1 MKRYLILVFVI
12 LLASSVLANNK
23 IKLDINLEKQML
35 LPLSENDMIEFY
47 LNNSRHVINIEKI
60 RPESMDLDI
69 FLFVDE
75 NQKTSYITVEKGK
88 SMKIDINKDSKEE
101 LYLGYG
107 GHYGNKTLLFVYNPN
122 AEGKLTE
129 ITGGVIKENP
139 VALEGSNKWYY
150 VGAILVLILALISI
164 LVYINTRKNWA

>member
-12 LLASSVLANNK
+12 LLASSVLANTK

-35 LPLSENDMIEFY
+35 VPVLENDMIEFY
-47 LNNSRHVINIEKI
+47 LNNSRHIINIEKVM
-60 RPESMDLDI
+60 PESMDLDV

-75 NQKTSYITVEKGK
+75 KQKISYITVANGK
-88 SMKIDINKDSKEE
+88 SMKIDIDKSGEGE

-129 ITGGVIKENP
+129 ITGGVIKENF
-139 VALEGSNKWYY
+139 VASEGNNKWYY